1 MCTNNVGVAKR
12 LDLEKIS
19 KQVADLVKELDDE
32 VKVDV
37 SEVKKIQQELER
49 VITGKP

>member
-19 KQVADLVKELDDE
+19 KQVADLVKDLDDE

-49 VITGKP
+49 VITEKP